1 MQETM
6 LETALGV
13 LITGR
18 RCGVVMRT
26 DSRSARGQCRA
37 AGEVVIAQ
45 NDSGLVAAVAGFGG
59 ERIHRLHHHHR
70 PDPYGDGD
78 EGDGGDD
85 FPEVACRA
93 LDLSRAA
100 VVQSLG
106 EKILGEM
113 YPAKDHDLR
122 L

>member
-1 MQETM
+1 M
-6 LETALGV
+6 LGTALEV
-13 LITGR
+13 SITGR
-18 RCGVVMRT
+18 RCGAVMRI

-45 NDSGLVAAVAGFGG
+45 NDSGLVAAVAGVGG
-59 ERIHRLHHHHR
+59 ERIHRLHHHR

-93 LDLSRAA
+93 PDLLRAA

-113 YPAKDHDLR
+113 YPAKDHVLR